1 MKVITQKQTQV
12 LTPNDKKVD
21 EAKDLDIVIPMYNL
35 IEYREIY
42 SKPSGSL

>member
-1 MKVITQKQTQV
+1 MKVITQKQTQL
-12 LTPNDKKVD
+12 LTQNDKKVY